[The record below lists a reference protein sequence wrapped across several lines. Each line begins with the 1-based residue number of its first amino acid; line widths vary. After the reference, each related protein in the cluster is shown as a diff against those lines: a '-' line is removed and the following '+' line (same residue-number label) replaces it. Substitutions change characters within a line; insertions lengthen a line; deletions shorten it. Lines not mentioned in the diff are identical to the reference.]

1 MRQFE
6 ERPDLRFDAPLY
18 GLAEAAGYLDVAL
31 STFTNWSKGY
41 RRQRPDGTEISAEP
55 VVTLLAGQEHR
66 QPSVP
71 FVGLVEGL
79 AVAALRRSGL
89 PLQRVRAALGALDKE
104 IGVSHALASRRLYTD
119 GAELLYDFAEG
130 SDDAAVTSAARNLV
144 VVRNGQR
151 VFVDVVADYL
161 RLIDYAGDGFAAV
174 VHLPRYAYAEVVVDP
189 TRSFGKPIFQ
199 RGGARVADVLERF
212 WVGESLNELTEEFG
226 VPETELEDAVRVA
239 SRRAA

>member
-1 MRQFE
+1 MNSSE
-6 ERPDLRFDAPLY
+6 ERRDLRFDAPLY
-18 GLAEAAGYLDVAL
+18 GLAEAAGYLNVPL
-31 STFTNWSKGY
+31 STFTNWSRGY
-41 RRQRPDGTEISAEP
+41 RRRRPDGTEISAEP
-55 VVTLLAGQEHR
+55 VVTVLSGHEHH

-89 PLQRVRAALGALDKE
+89 PLQRVRAALRALDKE
-104 IGVSHALASRRLYTD
+104 IGVSHALAARRLYTD

-130 SDDAAVTSAARNLV
+130 SGDRAVTSAAKNLV

-151 VFVDVVADYL
+151 VFVDIVADYL
-161 RLIDYAGDGFAAV
+161 RLIDYADDGFAALV
-174 VHLPRYAYAEVVVDP
+174 RLPLYVDAEVVVDP
-189 TRSFGKPIFQ
+189 TRSFGKPIFR
-199 RGGARVADVLERF
+199 RGGARVGDVLERF
-212 WVGESLNELTEEFG
+212 WVGESLSELADEFG